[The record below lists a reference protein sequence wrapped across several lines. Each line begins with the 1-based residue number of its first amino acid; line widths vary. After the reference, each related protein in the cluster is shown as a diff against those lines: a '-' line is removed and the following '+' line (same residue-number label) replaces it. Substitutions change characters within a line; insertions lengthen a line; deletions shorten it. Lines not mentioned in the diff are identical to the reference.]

1 MIKRIF
7 QVLCALL
14 VCLLIAGCEEVAD
27 ENGQARPAS
36 ARELDQHAV
45 APETRPSSVPGCQGD
60 ADSVINEIREY
71 AGWVQARLREFDR
84 DSADVWDQSTE
95 GGRLVGYSD
104 SLGVRW
110 IDVTLFGETG
120 KSFGHF
126 VIRDRSAV
134 AVEWTDVFYERPFYH
149 ETPAERSRRM
159 VAIILCDTTRLSHK
173 ASLSSDDLEAIPHP
187 TGAQWQESARDYI
200 RIVDSVSSIRKGIR
214 APR

>member
-7 QVLCALL
+7 QVLCALH
-14 VCLLIAGCEEVAD
+14 VCLLIAACEEVSD
-27 ENGQARPAS
+27 EAGQVRPDS
-36 ARELDQHAV
+36 ARALDQQA
-45 APETRPSSVPGCQGD
+45 APPETRPSSIPGCQGD

-84 DSADVWDQSTE
+84 DSADVWGESTE
-95 GGRLVGYSD
+95 GGWLVGYSD

-120 KSFGHF
+120 RSFGHF

-134 AVEWTDVFYERPFYH
+134 AVEWTDVFYERPFYN
-149 ETPAERSRRM
+149 EMPGERGRRT
-159 VAIILCDTTRLSHK
+159 VAINLCDTTRLSHK
-173 ASLSSDDLEAIPHP
+173 ASHSSDDLEAIPHP

-200 RIVDSVSSIRKGIR
+200 RIVDSVRSMRKGIR